1 MDSTLQIRINKRT
14 KEKAKKV
21 FNDLGIDMSSGVK
34 LYLSQVIN
42 TGSILFYPTTK
53 NGFSMAKEQEM
64 IEEVNQVI
72 DNKRG
77 KLYKTAEEAHV
88 DILKT

>member
-1 MDSTLQIRINKRT
+1 MNSTLQIRINKKT

-53 NGFSMAKEQEM
+53 NGFSIAKEQEM
-64 IEEVNQVI
+64 IKEVNQTI
-72 DNKRG
+72 GDKKG
-77 KLYKTAEEAHV
+77 KSYKTVKEAHT
-88 DILKT
+88 DILKS